1 MLRAREGRRE
11 IKSEEKIKE
20 LLLEIITHSMQP
32 FRRRNQSAALVCVC
46 GCVWVCVCGCVC
58 VFIIVCVLVFYNV

>member
-1 MLRAREGRRE
+1 MLRVREGRRE

-32 FRRRNQSAALVCVC
+32 FRRRNQSAARVCVC
-46 GCVWVCVCGCVC
+46 GCVWVCPGVC
-58 VFIIVCVLVFYNV
+58 VFIIVCVLVVVL